1 LQRPDA
7 GARPHSENACV
18 KENIIEMTSDKTG
31 KSGRHPIQKGISK
44 TNFATAVRKFKN
56 LALSACVPLTIVLLW
71 EYLGRTGQLN
81 RSILPYPSML
91 GECLYDMLAN
101 GKLQKHLSISAIRVV
116 QGFSIGCVA
125 GLATGTL
132 CGFSKRWNT
141 LLSSMVGLLRPI
153 PMIAWIPLL
162 ILWMGIDER
171 SKVALI
177 AIGTFWPVLLNTTR
191 GIRNTDEKLL
201 EVGAMFE
208 KNPWQMFSKVIFPG
222 AFPFIF
228 TGVRLGVSN
237 AWSCVVTAEA
247 IAAASGVGYMIM
259 YARELMQPDV
269 LLVGVLT
276 IGVVGL
282 LLEIFLMRVERR
294 ILSWNGEISGNG
306 NDGE

>member
-1 LQRPDA
+1 MSAESSMPGVL
-7 GARPHSENACV
+7 GNAKV
-18 KENIIEMTSDKTG
+18 NIIEMASNETG
-31 KSGRHPIQKGISK
+31 GANTRPIWKLVSK
-44 TNFATAVRKFKN
+44 EDFAMLVRKFKN
-56 LALSACVPLTIVLLW
+56 LALTVCVPLTILLLW

-91 GECLYDMLAN
+91 GECLYDMIVS
-101 GKLQKHLSISAIRVV
+101 GRLQKHLSISAIRVV
-116 QGFSIGCVA
+116 QGFAIGCA
-125 GLATGTL
+125 TGLVVGTL

-141 LLSSMVGLLRPI
+141 LLSSMIGLLRPI

-191 GIRNTDEKLL
+191 GIRNTDKKLL

-282 LLEIFLMRVERR
+282 LLEILLLRVERR
-294 ILSWNGEISGNG
+294 ILSWNGEVSGSS
-306 NDGE
+306 NDGK

>member
-1 LQRPDA
+1 MASNETDRADTRPIRKAIPKAD
-7 GARPHSENACV
+7 
-18 KENIIEMTSDKTG
+18 
-31 KSGRHPIQKGISK
+31 
-44 TNFATAVRKFKN
+44 FAASMRKFKN
-56 LALSACVPLTIVLLW
+56 LALTVCVPLTIVLLW

-91 GECLYDMLAN
+91 GECLRDMLVS

-116 QGFSIGCVA
+116 QGFTIGCAA
-125 GLATGTL
+125 GLAAGTL

-153 PMIAWIPLL
+153 PMIAWVPLL

-191 GIRNTDEKLL
+191 GIRNTDKKLF

-208 KNPWQMFSKVIFPG
+208 KNPWQMFSKLIFPG

-282 LLEIFLMRVERR
+282 SLEILLLRVEKR
-294 ILSWNGEISGNG
+294 ILIWNGEASGNG
-306 NDGE
+306 NDGK

>member
-1 LQRPDA
+1 MP
-7 GARPHSENACV
+7 GAPGNVNAEV
-18 KENIIEMTSDKTG
+18 NDIEMARNEA
-31 KSGRHPIQKGISK
+31 GRADTRPIWKAVSK
-44 TNFATAVRKFKN
+44 AKLAAPVLKFKN
-56 LALSACVPLTIVLLW
+56 LALAVCVPLTIVLLW
-71 EYLGRTGQLN
+71 EYLGRTGRIN

-91 GECLYDMLAN
+91 GECLYDMVVS
-101 GKLQKHLSISAIRVV
+101 GRLQKHLSISVIRVV
-116 QGFSIGCVA
+116 QGFTIGCAA
-125 GLATGTL
+125 GLAVGTL

-162 ILWMGIDER
+162 ILWMGIDEH
-171 SKVALI
+171 SKITLI

-191 GIRNTDEKLL
+191 GIRNTDKKLL

-228 TGVRLGVSN
+228 TGVRLGVGN

-282 LLEIFLMRVERR
+282 LLEILLLRVERR
-294 ILSWNGEISGNG
+294 ILSWNGETSGSG
-306 NDGE
+306 NDGK

>member
-1 LQRPDA
+1 MASNETGGA
-7 GARPHSENACV
+7 GTPPVRKTISG
-18 KENIIEMTSDKTG
+18 SD
-31 KSGRHPIQKGISK
+31 
-44 TNFATAVRKFKN
+44 FAAPARKFKN
-56 LALSACVPLTIVLLW
+56 LALSACVPLAIVLLW

-91 GECLYDMLAN
+91 GECLRDMLVS

-116 QGFSIGCVA
+116 QGFAIGCAA
-125 GLATGTL
+125 GLAAGTL

-153 PMIAWIPLL
+153 PMIAWVPLL

-171 SKVALI
+171 SKVTLI

-191 GIRNTDEKLL
+191 GIRHTDKKLL

-282 LLEIFLMRVERR
+282 LLEILLLRVERR
-294 ILSWNGEISGNG
+294 ILSWNDEMSGSG
-306 NDGE
+306 NDGK